1 MNRQGNVLGTYLHGL
16 FDGGQLLRAIT
27 AHLLGGRAEDTP
39 CLTMEQFREQEF
51 DRIAQVVR
59 DSVDM
64 RAVYAILRG
73 EI

>member
-27 AHLLGGRAEDTP
+27 AHLRGGEAAGAP
-39 CLTMEQFREQEF
+39 GLTMAQFREREF

-59 DSVDM
+59 SSVDM

-73 EI
+73 EG